1 MQDTTCPEFHRIVE
15 NEVKNIE
22 YGTLTFMVIVR
33 NKKPIVSSLNVQ
45 RNKRLKYKDGKRL

>member
-1 MQDTTCPEFHRIVE
+1 MQDSTCPEFHRIVE
-15 NEVKNIE
+15 NEVKNIK

-33 NKKPIVSSLNVQ
+33 DKKPIVSSLNVQ